1 MKKTYSYLNVLGL
14 TLGLLTSSSY
24 GYATTQEN
32 SPPKMVMDHESHKEP
47 SKATIKAEV
56 LAETPAK
63 KGDAQTIIIKLTSLE
78 EGKAILLS
86 DLKEAHTK
94 KIHVLIFDQTLTD
107 YQHVHPEPTKE
118 PGIYQFEWTPKNE
131 GVYKLWVDV
140 VPLKTEKEEYIEA
153 ALTTV
158 GKDNKPV
165 DKTLT
170 QNSKADDIWYTL
182 SFETQTLKKGH
193 AVMGSIKIVDAQGHD
208 FKDLEPVM
216 GAYAHIVAIHE
227 DFQTITHVHPMG
239 EEPSKESDRGG
250 PTLSFHLDTK
260 KAGYYKIWLQVQI
273 EGSNVY
279 VPFGVEVE

>member
-1 MKKTYSYLNVLGL
+1 MKNSYSTFTFSGIALIILA
-14 TLGLLTSSSY
+14 SSFY
-24 GYATTQEN
+24 GYATKQEN
-32 SPPKMVMDHESHKEP
+32 SPPEMVMDHVSHKEP
-47 SKATIKAEV
+47 SNATIKAEV
-56 LAETPAK
+56 LAETAAK
-63 KGDAQTIIIKLTSLE
+63 KDDSQIIKIKLTSLAD
-78 EGKAILLS
+78 GTPVHLS

-107 YQHVHPEPTKE
+107 YQHVHPESTKE

-140 VPLKTEKEEYIEA
+140 VTLKTEKEEYIEA

-158 GKDNKPV
+158 GKDNKSV

-170 QNSKADDIWYTL
+170 QNSKADDNWYTL
-182 SFETQTLKKGH
+182 SFENQTLKKDH
-193 AVMGSIKIVDAQGHD
+193 AAMGSIKIVDAQGHD

-227 DFQTITHVHPMG
+227 DFKTIAHVHPMG

-250 PTLSFHLDTK
+250 PTLSFHFDPK

-273 EGSNVY
+273 KGSNVY
-279 VPFGVEVE
+279 VPFGIEVE